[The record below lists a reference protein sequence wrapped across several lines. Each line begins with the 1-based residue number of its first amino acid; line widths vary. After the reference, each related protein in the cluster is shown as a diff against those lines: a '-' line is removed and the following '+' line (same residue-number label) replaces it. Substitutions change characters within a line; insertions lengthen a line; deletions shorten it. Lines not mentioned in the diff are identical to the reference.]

1 MINAECYMSKVFIS
15 RNLDVES
22 VFLRKL
28 QSIGFEVISKS
39 LIEFSPVPFD
49 EIPKTDWVF
58 FYSKKAVRYFFAHS
72 RQANLKVD
80 AKIAALGAGTAEALR
95 EWQVEAD
102 FTGTGEPTITA
113 RAFLQTA
120 RGQRVLFPR
129 AQQSRQSVQQAL
141 GDKIEAVDL
150 IVYRNEPRKD
160 FDLPTCDWLVFTSPL
175 NAQAYAQKYEIL
187 PEQRVLAIGETTAKA
202 LRDIGVSPV
211 KIADA
216 PTEEALAKAILT
228 D

>member
-1 MINAECYMSKVFIS
+1 MLNAECYMSKVFIS

-22 VFLRKL
+22 VFLQKL
-28 QSIGFEVISKS
+28 QSAGFKVIGES

-49 EIPKTDWVF
+49 EIPETDWIF
-58 FYSKKAVRYFFAHS
+58 FYSKKAVRYFFTHS

-95 EWQVEAD
+95 EWQVEAY
-102 FTGTGEPTITA
+102 FTGTGEPTSTA

-129 AQQSRQSVQQAL
+129 AQHSRQSVQRAL
-141 GDKIEAVDL
+141 ADVIEAVDL
-150 IVYRNEPRKD
+150 IVYRNEPRTD
-160 FDLPTCDWLVFTSPL
+160 FALPTCDWLVFTSPL
-175 NAQAYAQKYEIL
+175 NVQAYAQKYEIL
-187 PEQRVLAIGETTAKA
+187 PGQSILAIGETTAKA
-202 LRDIGVSPV
+202 LRDIGVSRI

-216 PTEEALAKAILT
+216 PAEEALANAILSG
-228 D
+228 